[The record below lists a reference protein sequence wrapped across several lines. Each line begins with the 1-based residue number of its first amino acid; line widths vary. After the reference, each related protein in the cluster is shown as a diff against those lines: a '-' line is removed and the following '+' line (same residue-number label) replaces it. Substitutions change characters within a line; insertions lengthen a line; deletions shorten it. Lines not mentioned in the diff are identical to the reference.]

1 MATTT
6 PNFGWDIPQS
16 TDLVKDGATAIAAL
30 GTDIDTA
37 LVDLKGGTTGQV
49 LSKNSNTDLDFTWVA
64 QDDSNAIQNALLTT
78 TGDTI
83 YASGASTPARLGI
96 GTTGQV
102 LTVSGG
108 IPSWATPAGASANWT
123 LVNSGG
129 TLLTGST
136 TTVSGISGA
145 DKIMVLVGAPSTGY
159 STDSTQDVYIRLNTD
174 SANNYYNF
182 GAKLDYPATYGA
194 NNMQSTETGG
204 ASFGIF
210 IGRPNAAASYGGAYC
225 LISGCN
231 TSGVKVFNGAGSFQY
246 SGSSGTGSTYILGG
260 YYNSSSTI
268 TSVSVFTSFSTN
280 FDAGRVYV
288 YTSA

>member
-1 MATTT
+1 M
-6 PNFGWDIPQS
+6 S
-16 TDLVKDGATAIAAL
+16 TGRLPSVDGGIQPTVVDAKGDLIVATAA
-30 GTDIDTA
+30 DTVSRLA
-37 LVDLKGGTTGQV
+37 VG
-49 LSKNSNTDLDFTWVA
+49 SND
-64 QDDSNAIQNALLTT
+64 
-78 TGDTI
+78 
-83 YASGASTPARLGI
+83 
-96 GTTGQV
+96 QV
-102 LTVSGG
+102 LTADSSTSTGLK
-108 IPSWATPAGASANWT
+108 WATAATPSTAANWT

-174 SANNYYNF
+174 TGNNYYNF
-182 GAKLDYPATYGA
+182 GAQLDYPATYGA
-194 NNMQSTETGG
+194 NNMQSTQVGG
-204 ASFGIF
+204 ATSGIF
-210 IGRPNAAASYGGAYC
+210 IGRPNAASSYGGAYC

-231 TSGVKVFNGAGSFQY
+231 TSGVKVFNASGSFQY
-246 SGSSGTGSTYILGG
+246 QGSSGTGSTYILGG
-260 YYNSSSTI
+260 YYNSSSVI